1 MGRAG
6 RHSASDGNN
15 TVRRRVQVSAYLG
28 ALIEWYD
35 FYLYGFAA
43 TTVFNVLFFPELDAT
58 VGVIAALAT
67 LAIGFVAR
75 PLGAVIFAHYGDRV
89 GRKGVLV
96 VTLLLMGGASTLI
109 GASPR

>member
-1 MGRAG
+1 
-6 RHSASDGNN
+6 
-15 TVRRRVQVSAYLG
+15 VRRRVQVSAYLG

-58 VGVIAALAT
+58 VGVIAASAT

-96 VTLLLMGGASTLI
+96 VTLLLMGRASTLI